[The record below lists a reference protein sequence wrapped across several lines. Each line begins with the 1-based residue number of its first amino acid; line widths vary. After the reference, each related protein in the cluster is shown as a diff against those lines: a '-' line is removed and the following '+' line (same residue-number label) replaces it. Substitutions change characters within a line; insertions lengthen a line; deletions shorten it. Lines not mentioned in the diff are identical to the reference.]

1 MSKILISATII
12 LKKIFEGE
20 NVPKI
25 SVIVPIYN
33 AENFLKVTVTS
44 ILTQSFTDF
53 ELILIDDCSTDNT
66 LAVAKSFDDPRI
78 KILQTEKNL
87 GYPGAVRNVGL
98 DAARGDYVFFMDHDD
113 VILPETFKILS
124 KVADKNFCDVVTTA
138 SWFVCEDFTDKNSPV
153 AKMELK
159 AANSPVSSDIKTR
172 LWNELVLG
180 GMHVAP
186 WCSLYRRK
194 FLVDNNIKFPAE
206 VAEDVFFTVDVLFA
220 TNNIGKVNVP
230 FYVWHKSK
238 SSASQDVKRIRKNL
252 KSILALNDWLEK
264 KLAPLNDADFAEK
277 FIYRQVGGAIVSYF
291 ESFFKSKTNQ

>member
-1 MSKILISATII
+1 M
-12 LKKIFEGE
+12 
-20 NVPKI
+20 PKI

-44 ILTQSFTDF
+44 ILAQSFTDF

-66 LAVAKSFDDPRI
+66 LDVAKSFDDPRI
-78 KILQTEKNL
+78 KILQTEKKL

-98 DAARGDYVFFMDHDD
+98 KAACGEYVFFMDHDD
-113 VILPETFKILS
+113 VILQNAFNVLVG
-124 KVADKNFCDVVTTA
+124 VADMNLFDVVTTT
-138 SWFVCEDFTDKNSPV
+138 SWFVCEDFSDKNSPV

-159 AANSPVSSDIKTR
+159 PKSFSVSSDIKTR

-180 GMHVAP
+180 GMHIAP

-194 FLVDNNIKFPAE
+194 FLDKNKIKFPAE

-230 FYVWHKSK
+230 LYIWHKSK
-238 SSASQDVKRIRKNL
+238 SSASNDVKRIRKNL

-264 KLAPLNDADFAEK
+264 KLAPFNDATFSEE
-277 FIYRQVGGAIVSYF
+277 FISHQVGGAVVYYF
-291 ESFFKSKTNQ
+291 EPFFKYSINQ